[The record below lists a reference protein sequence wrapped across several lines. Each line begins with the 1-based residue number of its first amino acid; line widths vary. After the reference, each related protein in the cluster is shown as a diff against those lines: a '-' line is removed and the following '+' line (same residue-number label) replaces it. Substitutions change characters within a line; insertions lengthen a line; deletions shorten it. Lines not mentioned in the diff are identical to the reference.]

1 MHSTQAKKPSFHLFF
16 LFICSLF
23 FCFFLFLIVTWMTFE
38 NGVTAY
44 MLVGLYAL
52 IFLLINN
59 KKKIE
64 LLNLQNFYSNRKW
77 IVDNGRRV
85 WAKLGKG
92 RKKENK
98 QRQINERKGER
109 EKKKKEK
116 KKHYLLSIQNITNLT
131 VLNFFPMIRNLMN
144 FPMLESVTK
153 ENKHIMLQYS
163 STIFNTHH
171 ICKY

>member
-1 MHSTQAKKPSFHLFF
+1 
-16 LFICSLF
+16 
-23 FCFFLFLIVTWMTFE
+23 MTFE

-85 WAKLGKG
+85 
-92 RKKENK
+92 
-98 QRQINERKGER
+98 
-109 EKKKKEK
+109 
-116 KKHYLLSIQNITNLT
+116 
-131 VLNFFPMIRNLMN
+131 
-144 FPMLESVTK
+144 
-153 ENKHIMLQYS
+153 
-163 STIFNTHH
+163 
-171 ICKY
+171 

>member
-1 MHSTQAKKPSFHLFF
+1 M
-16 LFICSLF
+16 
-23 FCFFLFLIVTWMTFE
+23 E
-38 NGVTAY
+38 N
-44 MLVGLYAL
+44 LH
-52 IFLLINN
+52 F
-59 KKKIE
+59 
-64 LLNLQNFYSNRKW
+64 
-77 IVDNGRRV
+77 
-85 WAKLGKG
+85 
-92 RKKENK
+92 
-98 QRQINERKGER
+98 NERNGER